1 MKIAII
7 GAGISGIVAAH
18 SLHKSGHETVIFEKS
33 ADPGGVWALGYPGV
47 RLQNT
52 GRHYRLS
59 DFPWPFA
66 PDLHPT
72 SGQVREYLNQAI
84 KALHINIRTGH
95 EVISMFEADKGW
107 TLKYKA
113 EGLEKEQSFDFV
125 VVAIGQYTE
134 GKHRPEFPGQSD
146 FKGEIITERD
156 VKDLDVFDNKRVAVV
171 GFGKSAVDMAT
182 FAVERAR
189 HVTHVF
195 RTPRW
200 LIPFHICGIHYAH
213 LMFCRMNSALMPSW
227 AYPTAV
233 EKFLHQKTAFLV
245 RGIWELIAIVIRMH
259 CYVYGIGKSKLAKK
273 GLKAVQPQHYIV
285 RDWRSAAAMAPEF
298 YYPFVADGKI
308 VPVHAEL
315 EGFTEQGIRLR
326 DGSVIECD
334 QVVLSLGSESP
345 RFPFF
350 PKPYRQ
356 MLEAEK
362 DGVQLFRH
370 LLHPR
375 IPNVAFAGFNHG
387 FMHVPAAE
395 VGMLW
400 LAAYLDG
407 DLQMPSAAEMGKSI
421 AHILQWKRQ
430 NINFEPSR
438 SCAVNTRF
446 QQYIDIILKDLGL
459 SPYRK
464 LPNIFAEAFSQYG
477 AADYE
482 GLIEEYRDKRESMVL
497 PRTLF
502 EADT

>member
-18 SLHKSGHETVIFEKS
+18 SLQKSGHKTVIFEKS

-52 GRHYRLS
+52 GLHYRLS
-59 DFPWPFA
+59 DFPWPFK
-66 PDLHPT
+66 PDRHPT
-72 SGQVREYLNQAI
+72 SGQIREYLNRAI
-84 KALHINIRTGH
+84 KALDINIRTKH
-95 EVISMFEADKGW
+95 EVLSMLEDEKGW
-107 TLKYKA
+107 SLKFKTD
-113 EGLEKEQSFDFV
+113 GGEKEESFDFV

-156 VKDLDVFDNKRVAVV
+156 VNNLDVFNNKRVAVV

-200 LIPFHICGIHYAH
+200 LIPFHICGIHYAR
-213 LMFCRMNSALMPSW
+213 LMFCRMTSMLMPSW
-227 AYPTAV
+227 AYPSAV
-233 EKFLHQKTAFLV
+233 EKFLHQKTALLI
-245 RGIWELIAIVIRMH
+245 RGIWEMIALVIRAH
-259 CYVYGIGKSKLAKK
+259 CYVYGIGKSQLAKK
-273 GLKAVQPQHYIV
+273 GLKAVLPQHYIV
-285 RDWRSAAAMAPEF
+285 GDWRSAAAMAPEH
-298 YYPFVADGKI
+298 YYPAVANEKI
-308 VPVHAEL
+308 LPVHAEL
-315 EGFTEQGIRLR
+315 DGFSEQGILLS
-326 DGSVIECD
+326 DGSIIECD
-334 QVVLSLGSESP
+334 QVVLSLGSEAP

-350 PKPYRQ
+350 PEPYRE

-407 DLQMPSAAEMGKSI
+407 DLQMPSVVEMEKSI
-421 AHILQWKRQ
+421 SHILQWKRQ
-430 NINFEPSR
+430 YINFEPSR

-477 AADYE
+477 AADYQ
-482 GLIEEYRDKRESMVL
+482 GLLEEYQEKRLSMQL
-497 PRTLF
+497 PRALF
-502 EADT
+502 QADT